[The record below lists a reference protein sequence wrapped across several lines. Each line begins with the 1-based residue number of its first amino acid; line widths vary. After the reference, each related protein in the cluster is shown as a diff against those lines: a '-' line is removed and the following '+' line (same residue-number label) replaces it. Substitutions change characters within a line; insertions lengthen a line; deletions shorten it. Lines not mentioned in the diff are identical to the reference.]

1 MNSKNIFIVG
11 AMGSGKSTI
20 GKLLA
25 KKLKKKF
32 LDTDHEVE
40 VYTNYDI
47 STIFKKFGEELFRD
61 KETEILN
68 KLKDKENL
76 VISTGGGI
84 ILKDE
89 NINLMKA
96 IGTIVFLD
104 INLETQI
111 KRVKYRKHRPLLQ
124 NSNLQIELKKLK
136 INRDPI
142 YNKIADYIIEVSNKD
157 KIAIVDEIQKKLL

>member
-25 KKLKKKF
+25 KKLKRKF

-40 VYTNYDI
+40 VYTKYDI
-47 STIFKKFGEELFRD
+47 STIFEKFGEGLFRD

-68 KLKDKENL
+68 NLKDKENL

-89 NINLMKA
+89 NINLMKE

-111 KRVKYRKHRPLLQ
+111 KRVKYRKHRPLLH

-136 INRDPI
+136 NNRDPI
-142 YNKIADYIIEVSNKD
+142 YNKISDYIIEVSSKD
-157 KIAIVDEIQKKLL
+157 KNTIVDEIQKKLL

>member
-84 ILKDE
+84 ILKNE
-89 NINLMKA
+89 NINLMKE

-142 YNKIADYIIEVSNKD
+142 YNKISDYIIEVSSKD
-157 KIAIVDEIQKKLL
+157 KNTIVDEIQKILL

>member
-20 GKLLA
+20 GMLLA
-25 KKLKKKF
+25 KKLKRKF

-47 STIFKKFGEELFRD
+47 STIFEKFGEESFRD

-68 KLKDKENL
+68 KIKDKENL

-89 NINLMKA
+89 NINLMKE
-96 IGTIVFLD
+96 IGTVVFLD

-111 KRVKYRKHRPLLQ
+111 KRVKYRKHRPLLK
-124 NSNLQIELKKLK
+124 NSNLRIELKKLK
-136 INRDPI
+136 IDRDPI
-142 YNKIADYIIEVSNKD
+142 YNKISDYIIEVSRKD
-157 KIAIVDEIQKKLL
+157 KNTIVDEIQKKLL

>member
-84 ILKDE
+84 ILKNE
-89 NINLMKA
+89 NINLMKE

-142 YNKIADYIIEVSNKD
+142 YNKISDYIIEVSSKD
-157 KIAIVDEIQKKLL
+157 KNTIVNEIQKILL

>member
-84 ILKDE
+84 ILKNE
-89 NINLMKA
+89 NINLMKE

-142 YNKIADYIIEVSNKD
+142 YNKISDYIIEVSSKD
-157 KIAIVDEIQKKLL
+157 KNTIVDEIRKILL

>member
-25 KKLKKKF
+25 KKLQRKF
-32 LDTDHEVE
+32 LDTDHEIE
-40 VYTNYDI
+40 VNTNHDI
-47 STIFKKFGEELFRD
+47 STIFEKFGEDVFRE

-68 KLKDKENL
+68 KLKDKENH

-89 NINLMKA
+89 NINLMKD
-96 IGTIVFLD
+96 IGTLVFLD
-104 INLETQI
+104 ISLETQI
-111 KRVKYRKHRPLLQ
+111 KRVKYRKHRPLLK
-124 NSNLQIELKKLK
+124 NSNLEIELKKLK

-142 YNKIADYIIEVSNKD
+142 YNKISDYIIEVSSKD
-157 KIAIVDEIQKKLL
+157 KNTIVDEIQKKLL

>member
-142 YNKIADYIIEVSNKD
+142 YNKISDYIIEVSSKD
-157 KIAIVDEIQKKLL
+157 KNTIVDEIQKILL

>member
-40 VYTNYDI
+40 VYTNFDI

-142 YNKIADYIIEVSNKD
+142 YNKISDYIIEVSSKD
-157 KIAIVDEIQKKLL
+157 KNTIVDEIQKILL

>member
-142 YNKIADYIIEVSNKD
+142 YNKISDYIIEVSSKD
-157 KIAIVDEIQKKLL
+157 KNTIVDEIQKKLL